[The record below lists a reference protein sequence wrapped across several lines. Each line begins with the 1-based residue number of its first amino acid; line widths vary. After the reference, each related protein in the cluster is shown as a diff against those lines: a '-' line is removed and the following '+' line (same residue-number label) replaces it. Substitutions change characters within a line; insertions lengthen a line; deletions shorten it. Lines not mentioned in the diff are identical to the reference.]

1 MSQQC
6 NVIFSF
12 LHHAGQ
18 QVTLYEV
25 CASGHYDLVSPRDN
39 VSQVLSNSWSMGRY
53 NGASLYLKQLNL
65 ISGLQFRPMPR
76 CPGKVPPPLQSPHFP
91 HPKVAITV
99 STSWDNLGMGGQET
113 QTPPEYLTLSHSCTF
128 LHEAHSHFDGTFWI
142 FPEVSHIE

>member
-25 CASGHYDLVSPRDN
+25 CPSGHYDLVSPRDN

-76 CPGKVPPPLQSPHFP
+76 CPGKVPPPSNPFTFLIQKWPSQCLPP
-91 HPKVAITV
+91 GII
-99 STSWDNLGMGGQET
+99 WGWGGQET
-113 QTPPEYLTLSHSCTF
+113 QTPPVIPSPSSTKHTPIMMELSGYFQTF
-128 LHEAHSHFDGTFWI
+128 PT
-142 FPEVSHIE
+142 